1 VGNTLFATLFA
12 NPVGV
17 KNESL
22 ANEQALIAPLPKAQ
36 TSEGLLGYLL
46 GLGELS
52 AIVFPDPSPEIKAIL
67 PKAGS
72 VPEFKP
78 DGGAVI

>member
-1 VGNTLFATLFA
+1 MGSNLFAMLFP

-17 KNESL
+17 KNEGH
-22 ANEQALIAPLPKAQ
+22 ANEQAVAAPLPKAQ
-36 TSEGLLGYLL
+36 TSEGLLGHLL

-52 AIVFPDPSPEIKAIL
+52 ALVFPDPSPEIKAIL

-78 DGGAVI
+78 DGGTVI

>member
-1 VGNTLFATLFA
+1 MGSNLFAMLFA

-17 KNESL
+17 KNVGL
-22 ANEQALIAPLPKAQ
+22 ANEQAVAAPWPKAQ
-36 TSEGLLGYLL
+36 TSEELLAYLL
-46 GLGELS
+46 GLEKQP
-52 AIVFPDPSPEIKAIL
+52 AMVFPDPSPEIKAIL

>member
-1 VGNTLFATLFA
+1 MGNTLFAKLFA

-17 KNESL
+17 KNEGL
-22 ANEQALIAPLPKAQ
+22 ANEQAVAAQWPKLQ
-36 TSEGLLGYLL
+36 TNEELLGYLL

-67 PKAGS
+67 PNAGS
-72 VPEFKP
+72 APKFKP
-78 DGGAVI
+78 DGGETL